1 MRRHILL
8 HACCAPCAT
17 AAIEIL
23 DKEFDGDITVLY
35 YNPNIAPRKEMETR
49 FEELSRYLS
58 ERYGDKI
65 PLIKGEYDAAEWM
78 RRVAP
83 LSASGEG
90 GKRCFECYYMRLH
103 YLFEKAKE
111 LGVTDVS
118 TTLSIS
124 PHKDKKWLD
133 EIGRLLEKYYHVS
146 WYSHLWDYR
155 RSVELSKEYN
165 LYRQDYCGCIFSLKE
180 RNERVAA
187 REQRKKERIVNK
199 TT

>member
-1 MRRHILL
+1 MSHILL

-23 DKEFDGDITVLY
+23 DASFDGKISVLY
-35 YNPNIAPRKEMETR
+35 YNPNIAPQKEMETR
-49 FEELSRYLS
+49 FNELKRYLL
-58 ERYGDKI
+58 ERYGDRI
-65 PLIKGEYDAAEWM
+65 ELIKGVYDAAEWM
-78 RRVAP
+78 RRIAP
-83 LSASGEG
+83 LASSGEG

-103 YLFEKAKE
+103 YLFETARE

-124 PHKDKKWLD
+124 PHKDKAWLD
-133 EIGRLLEKYYHVS
+133 EIGGLLATHYNVS
-146 WYSHLWDYR
+146 WYSHAWDYR

-187 REQRKKERIVNK
+187 RKKRA
-199 TT
+199 T